1 MAALAL
7 GAATRL
13 TGFAVLIQ
21 DPGGDPFLCVLFEVS
36 IHKFPRS
43 FRDKVTQCPGP
54 ACRPPEDPLPCPQI
68 PAVVYSPNGGML

>member
-1 MAALAL
+1 MAALDL
-7 GAATRL
+7 GPSADGLAR
-13 TGFAVLIQ
+13 LIQ
-21 DPGGDPFLCVLFEVS
+21 DQGGNQLLCVLFEVS